1 MVSKEAE
8 ERRQRF
14 LAAKDAAG
22 GLAGLMRQELAKQ
35 PKVYFLADGTIVSI
49 SKEDIELNT
58 GWQVKEFSNE
68 QVEILENNNW
78 NLFYVKTDPLVDNL
92 YSIESRPLESV
103 VVSAENNSLL
113 LIDFKTNASDY
124 DCMCT
129 LTTTEFTV
137 SLSKKT
143 QENYSEIDFASATVN
158 GQKVLKFYFTAIN
171 DPHIMIH
178 SEYIALK
185 ALLAKPITIK
195 TKTDLT
201 QTSIYTVKA
210 FDKYVRT

>member
-8 ERRQRF
+8 ERRLRF
-14 LAAKDAAG
+14 QAAKEAAG
-22 GLAGLMRQELAKQ
+22 GLAGLIRQELAKQ

-49 SKEDIELNT
+49 SKEDMELNE

-113 LIDFKTNASDY
+113 LIDTCSTNY
-124 DCMCT
+124 DCMCN
-129 LTTTEFTV
+129 LTKTDFTV
-137 SLSKKT
+137 ALSKSAIET
-143 QENYSEIDFASATVN
+143 YANIDPSSATAN
-158 GQKVLKFYFTAIN
+158 GQKVLKFYFTAKN
-171 DPHIMIH
+171 DPHFIIH
-178 SEYIALK
+178 SEYVSLTK
-185 ALLAKPITIK
+185 LLTT
-195 TKTDLT
+195 TKLTFVTLEDLT
-201 QTSIYTVKA
+201 KCSIYTVKA
-210 FDKYVRT
+210 FNSYCRI

>member
-8 ERRQRF
+8 ERRLRF
-14 LAAKDAAG
+14 QAAKEAAG
-22 GLAGLMRQELAKQ
+22 GLAGLIKQELAKI
-35 PKVYFLADGTIVSI
+35 PKVYFLSDGTIVSV
-49 SKEDIELNT
+49 SKEDMLLKE
-58 GWQVKEFSNE
+58 GWQVKEFSTE

-113 LIDFKTNASDY
+113 LIDNSSADY
-124 DCMCT
+124 DCMCS
-129 LTTTEFTV
+129 LTKTTFTV
-137 SLSKKT
+137 TLSNSTIEKYA
-143 QENYSEIDFASATVN
+143 NIDPMSATVN
-158 GQKVLKFYFTAIN
+158 GQKVLKFYFTAPN
-171 DPHIMIH
+171 NPHIMIH
-178 SEYIALK
+178 SEYISLK
-185 ALLAKPITIK
+185 RLLENTITVN
-195 TKTDLT
+195 TTTDLT

>member
-8 ERRQRF
+8 ERRLRF
-14 LAAKDAAG
+14 QAAKEAAG
-22 GLAGLMRQELAKQ
+22 GLAGLIRQELAKQ
-35 PKVYFLADGTIVSI
+35 PKVYFLSDGTIVSI
-49 SKEDIELNT
+49 SKEDMELNE

-113 LIDFKTNASDY
+113 LIDTSLIDY
-124 DCMCT
+124 DCMCN
-129 LTTTEFTV
+129 LTKTAFTV
-137 SLSKKT
+137 TLSNSAMET
-143 QENYSEIDFASATVN
+143 YANIDPSSATVN
-158 GQKVLKFYFTAIN
+158 GQKVLKFYFTAKN

-178 SEYIALK
+178 SEYISLK
-185 ALLAKPITIK
+185 RLLENTVTIS
-195 TKTDLT
+195 TTTDLT

>member
-49 SKEDIELNT
+49 SKEDMELNA

-113 LIDFKTNASDY
+113 LIDFKTNVGDY

-143 QENYSEIDFASATVN
+143 QEKYSEIDFTSATIN

-185 ALLAKPITIK
+185 ALLEKPITIK

>member
-8 ERRQRF
+8 ERRLRF
-14 LAAKDAAG
+14 QAAKDAAG
-22 GLAGLMRQELAKQ
+22 GLAGLIKQELAKQ
-35 PKVYFLADGTIVSI
+35 PKVYFLADGTIVSV
-49 SKEDIELNT
+49 SKEDMDLKE
-58 GWQVKEFSNE
+58 GWQVKEFSND

-113 LIDFKTNASDY
+113 LIDTSSADY
-124 DCMCT
+124 ECMCN
-129 LTTTEFTV
+129 LTKTVFTV
-137 SLSKKT
+137 TLSKSTIEK
-143 QENYSEIDFASATVN
+143 YSSIDPISATVN
-158 GQKVLKFYFTAIN
+158 GQKVLKFYFTASN
-171 DPHIMIH
+171 NPHIMIH
-178 SEYIALK
+178 SEYISLK
-185 ALLAKPITIK
+185 RLLENTVTIN
-195 TKTDLT
+195 TASDLT

>member
-8 ERRQRF
+8 ERRLRF
-14 LAAKDAAG
+14 QAAKDAAG
-22 GLAGLMRQELAKQ
+22 GLAGLIKQELAKQ
-35 PKVYFLADGTIVSI
+35 PKVYFLSDGTIVSI
-49 SKEDIELNT
+49 SKEDIELKE

-113 LIDFKTNASDY
+113 LIDTSTSSADY
-124 DCMCT
+124 ECMCN
-129 LTTTEFTV
+129 LTKTVFTV
-137 SLSKKT
+137 TLSKSTIEK
-143 QENYSEIDFASATVN
+143 YSSIDPISATVN
-158 GQKVLKFYFTAIN
+158 GQKVLKFYFTAPN
-171 DPHIMIH
+171 NPHIMIH
-178 SEYIALK
+178 SEYISLK
-185 ALLAKPITIK
+185 RLLENTVTIN
-195 TKTDLT
+195 TATDLT

>member
-8 ERRQRF
+8 ERRLRF
-14 LAAKDAAG
+14 QAAKEAAG
-22 GLAGLMRQELAKQ
+22 GLAGLIRQELAKQ
-35 PKVYFLADGTIVSI
+35 PKVYFLSDGTIVSV
-49 SKEDIELNT
+49 SKEDMPLKE

-113 LIDFKTNASDY
+113 LIDNSSTNY
-124 DCMCT
+124 DCMCN
-129 LTTTEFTV
+129 LTETAFTV
-137 SLSKKT
+137 TLSKSTIEK
-143 QENYSEIDFASATVN
+143 YSSIDPLSATVN
-158 GQKVLKFYFTAIN
+158 GQKVLKFYFTAPN
-171 DPHIMIH
+171 NPHIMIH
-178 SEYIALK
+178 SEYISLNR
-185 ALLAKPITIK
+185 LLENAVTIN
-195 TKTDLT
+195 TTIDLT

>member
-8 ERRQRF
+8 ERRLRF
-14 LAAKDAAG
+14 QAAKEAAG
-22 GLAGLMRQELAKQ
+22 GLAGLIKQELSKV
-35 PKVYFLADGTIVSI
+35 PKVYFLSDGTIVSI
-49 SKEDIELNT
+49 SKEDMPLKE

-103 VVSAENNSLL
+103 VISAENNSLL
-113 LIDFKTNASDY
+113 LIDDNSPDY
-124 DCMCT
+124 DCMCN
-129 LTTTEFTV
+129 LSNTTFTV
-137 SLSKKT
+137 ALSKSTIEKYA
-143 QENYSEIDFASATVN
+143 NIDPSAATAN
-158 GQKVLKFYFTAIN
+158 GQKVLKFYFTAPN
-171 DPHIMIH
+171 NPHIMIH
-178 SEYIALK
+178 SEYISLK
-185 ALLAKPITIK
+185 RLLENTVIIT
-195 TKTDLT
+195 TTTDLT

>member
-8 ERRQRF
+8 ERRLRF
-14 LAAKDAAG
+14 QAAKDAAG
-22 GLAGLMRQELAKQ
+22 GLAGLIKQELAKQ
-35 PKVYFLADGTIVSI
+35 PKVYFLADGTIVSV
-49 SKEDIELNT
+49 SKEDMPLKE

-113 LIDFKTNASDY
+113 LIDTSSIDY
-124 DCMCT
+124 DCMCN
-129 LTTTEFTV
+129 LTKTAFTV
-137 SLSKKT
+137 TLSKSTIEK
-143 QENYSEIDFASATVN
+143 YSSIDPLSATVN
-158 GQKVLKFYFTAIN
+158 GQKVLKFYFTALN
-171 DPHIMIH
+171 NPHIMIH
-178 SEYIALK
+178 SEYISLK
-185 ALLAKPITIK
+185 RLLENTVTIN
-195 TKTDLT
+195 TATDLT

>member
-8 ERRQRF
+8 ERRLRF
-14 LAAKDAAG
+14 QAAKDAAG
-22 GLAGLMRQELAKQ
+22 GLAGLIRQELAKQ
-35 PKVYFLADGTIVSI
+35 PKVYFLSDGTIVSI
-49 SKEDIELNT
+49 SKEDMPLKE

-113 LIDFKTNASDY
+113 LIDTSSADY
-124 DCMCT
+124 ECMCN
-129 LTTTEFTV
+129 LTKTVFTV
-137 SLSKKT
+137 TLSKSTIEK
-143 QENYSEIDFASATVN
+143 YSSIDPISATVN
-158 GQKVLKFYFTAIN
+158 GQKVLKFYFTAPN
-171 DPHIMIH
+171 NPHIMIH
-178 SEYIALK
+178 SEYISLK
-185 ALLAKPITIK
+185 RLLENTVTIS
-195 TKTDLT
+195 TATDLT

>member
-8 ERRQRF
+8 ERRLRF
-14 LAAKDAAG
+14 QAAKEAAG
-22 GLAGLMRQELAKQ
+22 GLAGLIKQELAKT
-35 PKVYFLADGTIVSI
+35 PKVYFLSDGTIVSV
-49 SKEDIELNT
+49 SKEDMPLKE
-58 GWQVKEFSNE
+58 GWQVKEFSTE

-113 LIDFKTNASDY
+113 LIDNSSTNY
-124 DCMCT
+124 DCMCN
-129 LTTTEFTV
+129 LTKTTFTV
-137 SLSKKT
+137 TLSKST
-143 QENYSEIDFASATVN
+143 IENYSSIDPLSATVN
-158 GQKVLKFYFTAIN
+158 GQKVLKFYFTAPN
-171 DPHIMIH
+171 NPHIMIH
-178 SEYIALK
+178 SEYISLK
-185 ALLAKPITIK
+185 RLLENTVTIN
-195 TKTDLT
+195 TTTDLT

>member
-8 ERRQRF
+8 ERRLRF
-14 LAAKDAAG
+14 QAAKEAAG
-22 GLAGLMRQELAKQ
+22 GLAGLIRQELAKQ
-35 PKVYFLADGTIVSI
+35 PKVYFLSDGTIVSV
-49 SKEDIELNT
+49 SKEDMPLKE

-113 LIDFKTNASDY
+113 LIDTSSADY
-124 DCMCT
+124 ECMCN
-129 LTTTEFTV
+129 LTKTVFTV
-137 SLSKKT
+137 TLSKSTIEK
-143 QENYSEIDFASATVN
+143 YSSIDPISATVN
-158 GQKVLKFYFTAIN
+158 GQKVLKFYFTAPN
-171 DPHIMIH
+171 NPHIMIH
-178 SEYIALK
+178 SEYISLK
-185 ALLAKPITIK
+185 RLLENTVTIS
-195 TKTDLT
+195 TATDLT

>member
-8 ERRQRF
+8 ERRLRF
-14 LAAKDAAG
+14 QAAKEAAG
-22 GLAGLMRQELAKQ
+22 GLAGLIRQELAKQ
-35 PKVYFLADGTIVSI
+35 PKVYFLSDGTIVSV
-49 SKEDIELNT
+49 SKEDMDLKE

-103 VVSAENNSLL
+103 VVSTENNSLL
-113 LIDFKTNASDY
+113 LLDTSSADY
-124 DCMCT
+124 ECMCK
-129 LTTTEFTV
+129 LTKTVFTV
-137 SLSKKT
+137 TLSKSTIEK
-143 QENYSEIDFASATVN
+143 YSSIDPISATVN
-158 GQKVLKFYFTAIN
+158 GQKVLKFYFTAPN
-171 DPHIMIH
+171 NPHIMIH
-178 SEYIALK
+178 SEYISLK
-185 ALLAKPITIK
+185 RLLENTVTVNTA
-195 TKTDLT
+195 TDLT

>member
-8 ERRQRF
+8 ERRLRF
-14 LAAKDAAG
+14 QAAKDAAG
-22 GLAGLMRQELAKQ
+22 GLAGLIKQELAKQ
-35 PKVYFLADGTIVSI
+35 PKVYFLADGTIVSV
-49 SKEDIELNT
+49 SKEDMDLKE

-113 LIDFKTNASDY
+113 LIDTSSADY
-124 DCMCT
+124 ECMCN
-129 LTTTEFTV
+129 LTKTVFTV
-137 SLSKKT
+137 TLSKSTIEK
-143 QENYSEIDFASATVN
+143 YSSIDPISATVN
-158 GQKVLKFYFTAIN
+158 GQKVLKFYFTAPN
-171 DPHIMIH
+171 NPHIMIH
-178 SEYIALK
+178 SEYISLK
-185 ALLAKPITIK
+185 RLLENTVTIN
-195 TKTDLT
+195 TASDLT

>member
-8 ERRQRF
+8 ERPLRF
-14 LAAKDAAG
+14 QAAKEAAG
-22 GLAGLMRQELAKQ
+22 GLAGLIRQELAKQ
-35 PKVYFLADGTIVSI
+35 PKVYFLSDGTIVSI
-49 SKEDIELNT
+49 SKEDMELNE

-113 LIDFKTNASDY
+113 LIDTSLIDY
-124 DCMCT
+124 DCMCN
-129 LTTTEFTV
+129 LTKTAFTV
-137 SLSKKT
+137 TLSNSAMET
-143 QENYSEIDFASATVN
+143 YANIDPSSATVN
-158 GQKVLKFYFTAIN
+158 GQKVLKFYFTAKN

-178 SEYIALK
+178 SEYISLK
-185 ALLAKPITIK
+185 RLLENTVTIS
-195 TKTDLT
+195 TTTDLT

>member
-8 ERRQRF
+8 ERRLRF
-14 LAAKDAAG
+14 QAAKEAAG
-22 GLAGLMRQELAKQ
+22 GLAGLIRQELAKQ
-35 PKVYFLADGTIVSI
+35 PKVYFLSDGTIVSV
-49 SKEDIELNT
+49 SKEDMPLKE

-113 LIDFKTNASDY
+113 LIDTSSADY
-124 DCMCT
+124 ECMCN
-129 LTTTEFTV
+129 LTKTVFTV
-137 SLSKKT
+137 TLSKSTIEK
-143 QENYSEIDFASATVN
+143 YSSIDPISATVN
-158 GQKVLKFYFTAIN
+158 GQKVLKFYFTAPN
-171 DPHIMIH
+171 NPHIMIH
-178 SEYIALK
+178 SEYISLK
-185 ALLAKPITIK
+185 RLLENTVTIN
-195 TKTDLT
+195 TASDLT

>member
-8 ERRQRF
+8 ERRLRF
-14 LAAKDAAG
+14 QAAKEAAG
-22 GLAGLMRQELAKQ
+22 GLAGLIRQELAKQ
-35 PKVYFLADGTIVSI
+35 PKVYFLSDGTIVSV
-49 SKEDIELNT
+49 SKEDMDLKE

-103 VVSAENNSLL
+103 VVSTENNSLL
-113 LIDFKTNASDY
+113 LIDTSSADY
-124 DCMCT
+124 ECMCK
-129 LTTTEFTV
+129 LTKTVFTV
-137 SLSKKT
+137 TLSKSTIEK
-143 QENYSEIDFASATVN
+143 YSSIDPISATVN
-158 GQKVLKFYFTAIN
+158 GQKVLKFYFTAPN
-171 DPHIMIH
+171 NPHIMIH
-178 SEYIALK
+178 SEYISLK
-185 ALLAKPITIK
+185 RLLENTVTVNTA
-195 TKTDLT
+195 TDLT

>member
-8 ERRQRF
+8 ERRLRF
-14 LAAKDAAG
+14 QAAKEAAG
-22 GLAGLMRQELAKQ
+22 GLAGLIRQELAKQ
-35 PKVYFLADGTIVSI
+35 PKVYFLSDGTIVSR
-49 SKEDIELNT
+49 SKEDMELNE

-113 LIDFKTNASDY
+113 LIDTSLIDY
-124 DCMCT
+124 DCMCN
-129 LTTTEFTV
+129 LTKTAFTV
-137 SLSKKT
+137 TLSNSAMET
-143 QENYSEIDFASATVN
+143 YANIDPSSATVN
-158 GQKVLKFYFTAIN
+158 GQKVLKFYFTAKN
-171 DPHIMIH
+171 DPHIMIQ
-178 SEYIALK
+178 SEYISLK
-185 ALLAKPITIK
+185 RLLENTVTIS
-195 TKTDLT
+195 TTTDLT

>member
-8 ERRQRF
+8 ERRLRF
-14 LAAKDAAG
+14 QAAKDAAG
-22 GLAGLMRQELAKQ
+22 GLAGLIKQELAKQ
-35 PKVYFLADGTIVSI
+35 PKVYFLADGTIVSV
-49 SKEDIELNT
+49 SKEDMPLKE

-113 LIDFKTNASDY
+113 LIDTSSIDY
-124 DCMCT
+124 DCMCN
-129 LTTTEFTV
+129 LTKTAFTV
-137 SLSKKT
+137 TLSKSTIEK
-143 QENYSEIDFASATVN
+143 YSSIDPLSATVN
-158 GQKVLKFYFTAIN
+158 GQKVLKFYFTAPN
-171 DPHIMIH
+171 NPHIMIH
-178 SEYIALK
+178 SEYISLK
-185 ALLAKPITIK
+185 RLLENTVTIN
-195 TKTDLT
+195 TTTDLT

>member
-92 YSIESRPLESV
+92 YSIESRPLEST
-103 VVSAENNSLL
+103 VVSAENNSLM
-113 LIDFKTNASDY
+113 LIDVSSTY
-124 DCMCT
+124 DCKCT
-129 LTTTEFTV
+129 LTSSNFTV
-137 SLSKKT
+137 ELSDNLLEKYKD
-143 QENYSEIDFASATVN
+143 IDPVNATAN
-158 GQKVLKFYFTAIN
+158 GHKILKFYFTAKN
-171 DPHIMIH
+171 DPHIMLH
-178 SEYIALK
+178 SEYISLRQ
-185 ALLAKPITIK
+185 LLINKSIVVPIKNIP
-195 TKTDLT
+195 LGC
-201 QTSIYTVKA
+201 SIYTVKA
-210 FDKYVRT
+210 FEKYSRV

>member
-8 ERRQRF
+8 ERRLRF
-14 LAAKDAAG
+14 QAAKDAAG
-22 GLAGLMRQELAKQ
+22 GLAGLIRQELAKQ
-35 PKVYFLADGTIVSI
+35 PKVYFLSDGTIVSV
-49 SKEDIELNT
+49 SKEDMPLKE

-103 VVSAENNSLL
+103 VVSTENNSLL
-113 LIDFKTNASDY
+113 LIDTSSADY
-124 DCMCT
+124 ECMCN
-129 LTTTEFTV
+129 LTKTVFTV
-137 SLSKKT
+137 TLSNSTIEK
-143 QENYSEIDFASATVN
+143 YSSIDPISATVN
-158 GQKVLKFYFTAIN
+158 GQKVLKFYFTAPN
-171 DPHIMIH
+171 NPHIMIH
-178 SEYIALK
+178 SEYISLK
-185 ALLAKPITIK
+185 RLLENTVTIN
-195 TKTDLT
+195 TATDLT

>member
-8 ERRQRF
+8 ERRLRF
-14 LAAKDAAG
+14 QAAKEAAG
-22 GLAGLMRQELAKQ
+22 GLAGLIRQELAKQ
-35 PKVYFLADGTIVSI
+35 PKVYFLADGTIVSV
-49 SKEDIELNT
+49 SKEDMDLKE

-103 VVSAENNSLL
+103 VVSTENNSLL
-113 LIDFKTNASDY
+113 LIDTSSSDY
-124 DCMCT
+124 ECMCN
-129 LTTTEFTV
+129 LTKTVFTV
-137 SLSKKT
+137 TLSNSTIEK
-143 QENYSEIDFASATVN
+143 YSSIDPISATVN
-158 GQKVLKFYFTAIN
+158 GQKVLKFYFTAPN
-171 DPHIMIH
+171 NPHIMIH
-178 SEYIALK
+178 SEYISLK
-185 ALLAKPITIK
+185 RLLENTVTIN
-195 TKTDLT
+195 TATDLT

>member
-8 ERRQRF
+8 ERRLRF
-14 LAAKDAAG
+14 QAAKEAAG
-22 GLAGLMRQELAKQ
+22 GLAGLIRQELAKQ
-35 PKVYFLADGTIVSI
+35 PKVYFLSDGTIVSI
-49 SKEDIELNT
+49 SKEDMELNE

-103 VVSAENNSLL
+103 VVSTENNSLL
-113 LIDFKTNASDY
+113 LIDTSSIDY
-124 DCMCT
+124 DCMCN
-129 LTTTEFTV
+129 LTKTAFSVT
-137 SLSKKT
+137 LSKSTIEK
-143 QENYSEIDFASATVN
+143 YSSIDLLSATVN
-158 GQKVLKFYFTAIN
+158 GQKVLKFYFTAPN
-171 DPHIMIH
+171 NPHIMIH
-178 SEYIALK
+178 SEYISLK
-185 ALLAKPITIK
+185 RLLENTVTIS
-195 TKTDLT
+195 TTTDLT